1 MKHLLK
7 SASDALSAS
16 EVIAR
21 RMPTLW
27 MLPFL
32 PTMGAQAETLRMIA
46 EKQAVAAEGLMF
58 ASFTA
63 AIRGQQLWF
72 KAMTGTLTAS
82 DVAHAHRR
90 VQRAALA
97 PAGKRLKANVKRLR
111 KT

>member
-7 SASDALSAS
+7 SAADALSAS

-46 EKQAVAAEGLMF
+46 EKQAAAAEGLLS

-63 AIRGQQLWF
+63 AMQGQQLWF
-72 KAMTGTLTAS
+72 KAMTGTLKAS
-82 DVAHAHRR
+82 DVAQAHQR
-90 VQRAALA
+90 VHRAALV
-97 PAGKRLKANVKRLR
+97 PASKRVRANVRRLR
-111 KT
+111 KG